1 MKLKNFMFATMIAC
15 AFASCSN
22 DDEIPTPGTE
32 PGVEADATL
41 SLQVLGGVD
50 TKSNPF
56 TGTGVTDSTI
66 TSLTAYVFRIGA
78 DGSSYVF
85 ETSRAATDKLA
96 EKKVE
101 KIPVAAGMKKVIV
114 LANATAANLTVG
126 TSTLAN
132 LCAQNLTYPTS
143 ESAGLSMNSA
153 VYDLYVKAGNENCL
167 GYTNKPT
174 GAIDATINES
184 SATPV
189 ATSPIYL
196 YRNVAKVMLSE
207 VKMKTENA
215 KYPNA
220 ALKIDSV
227 YILHARKYSKIAF
240 NNTTSGQGWGET
252 AVKVEDE
259 ANYLNGVSGASYL
272 KWANFMAGKD
282 KVKDYFTT
290 ATNNYEAGAIT
301 SLGDA
306 VTSFTAN
313 SFIADKTTSVSKVD
327 SFYVYENPAIEGGD
341 TTLLVVVGK
350 FYPDGN
356 TNATNVDYSYYTIGV
371 GTDGLNANGVAK
383 PAGAKVDRDVA
394 GVLRNLEY
402 KISLTVNGPG
412 YETPFGPKLDDY
424 TFLDVQCVVAPFG
437 SADQSWEI

>member
-15 AFASCSN
+15 AFASCSE
-22 DDEIPTPGTE
+22 DDVPTPGTE
-32 PGVEADATL
+32 PVVEADATL
-41 SLQVLGGVD
+41 SLQVLGSVD

-56 TGTGVTDSTI
+56 SGVTDSTI

-78 DGSSYVF
+78 NGGYVF
-85 ETSRAATDKLA
+85 ETSQPAKSD
-96 EKKVE
+96 EISGKKVE

-126 TSTLAN
+126 TSTLAD
-132 LCAQNLTYPTS
+132 LCDQNLTYST
-143 ESAGLSMNSA
+143 AKANGLSMNSA

-167 GYTNKPT
+167 GYGANKPS
-174 GAIDATINES
+174 GAIDATQGES
-184 SATPV
+184 STTPV

-196 YRNVAKVMLSE
+196 YRNVAKVMLSS
-207 VKMKTENA
+207 VAIKTDAGA

-220 ALKIDSV
+220 ALQIDSV
-227 YILHARKYSKIAF
+227 YILHARKHSKIAY
-240 NNTTSGQGWGET
+240 NNTTSGQGWGPT
-252 AVKVEDE
+252 AVTVTGV
-259 ANYLNGVSGASYL
+259 ANYLNGVSGESYL
-272 KWANFMAGKD
+272 KWANFMTGKD

-290 ATNNYEAGAIT
+290 AANYEAGAIA

-306 VTSFTAN
+306 VSGFTAT
-313 SFIADKTTSVSKVD
+313 KTKPVSKVD
-327 SFYVYENPAIEGGD
+327 SFYVYENPAVQGGD

-437 SADQSWEI
+437 SVDQSWEI

>member
-15 AFASCSN
+15 AFASCSE
-22 DDEIPTPGTE
+22 DDVPTPGTE

-41 SLQVLGGVD
+41 SLQVLGSVD

-78 DGSSYVF
+78 DGSTYVF
-85 ETSRAATDKLA
+85 ETSQSATAA
-96 EKKVE
+96 EIPGKKVE
-101 KIPVAAGMKKVIV
+101 QIPVAAGMKKVVV
-114 LANATAANLTVG
+114 LANATASNLTAG
-126 TSTLAN
+126 TSTLVN

-143 ESAGLSMNSA
+143 ENAGLSMNSA

-167 GYTNKPT
+167 GYGANKPA
-174 GAIDATINES
+174 GAIDATVSAES
-184 SATPV
+184 TTAV

-196 YRNVAKVMLSE
+196 YRNVAKVVLSE
-207 VKMKTENA
+207 VKMKKE

-220 ALKIDSV
+220 ALQIDSV
-227 YILHARKYSKIAF
+227 YILHARKHSKIAF
-240 NNTTSGQGWGET
+240 NNSTSGQGWGET
-252 AVKVEDE
+252 AVTVADA

-272 KWANFMAGKD
+272 KWANFMTGKD

-306 VTSFTAN
+306 VSGFTAN
-313 SFIADKTTSVSKVD
+313 KITSVSKVD
-327 SFYVYENPAIEGGD
+327 SFYVYENPAVQGGD

-356 TNATNVDYSYYTIGV
+356 TDATNVDYSYYTIGV
-371 GTDGLNANGVAK
+371 GTDGLGTATK
-383 PAGAKVDRDVA
+383 PAGTLVNRDVK

>member
-41 SLQVLGGVD
+41 SLQVLGSVD

-78 DGSSYVF
+78 NGSYVF
-85 ETSRAATDKLA
+85 ETSQAATDKLS

-101 KIPVAAGMKKVIV
+101 QIPVAAGMKKVIV
-114 LANATAANLTVG
+114 LANATASNLTAG
-126 TSTLAN
+126 SSTLAD
-132 LCAQNLTYPTS
+132 LFGQNLTYPTA
-143 ESAGLSMNSA
+143 EAAGLSMNSA

-167 GYTNKPT
+167 GYASKPT
-174 GAIDATINES
+174 GAIDATVDES
-184 SATPV
+184 STTPV

-196 YRNVAKVMLSE
+196 YRNVAKVVLSE
-207 VKMKTENA
+207 VKMKKE

-220 ALKIDSV
+220 ALRIDSV
-227 YILHARKYSKIAF
+227 YILHARKHSKIAF

-252 AVKVEDE
+252 AVTVTDA

-272 KWANFMAGKD
+272 KWANFMTGKD

-306 VTSFTAN
+306 VSGFTA
-313 SFIADKTTSVSKVD
+313 DKSTSVSKVD
-327 SFYVYENPAIEGGD
+327 SFYVYENPAVQGGD

-356 TNATNVDYSYYTIGV
+356 TNATNVDHSYYTVGV
-371 GTDGLNANGVAK
+371 GTDGLNAVGVVK
-383 PAGAKVDRDVA
+383 PAGNLVDRNVK